1 MYVISYDITDTKR
14 RNKIFKVLKN
24 YGEHKQY
31 SVFECDIS
39 KKRFDALYRELLDLM
54 DDELVG
60 VRERPNHQ
68 DKESQQD
75 GGDDAVVMDAIRHR
89 SARHTKEA
97 AGQFRMQEGVFREET
112 LTIVLRQLCVEHTLA
127 LAAPK

>member
-54 DDELVG
+54 DDEEEGNIRIYHLCRICTDSIMVIG
-60 VRERPNHQ
+60 IGDASRE
-68 DKESQQD
+68 
-75 GGDDAVVMDAIRHR
+75 DDSNIVVI
-89 SARHTKEA
+89 
-97 AGQFRMQEGVFREET
+97 
-112 LTIVLRQLCVEHTLA
+112 
-127 LAAPK
+127 

>member
-39 KKRFDALYRELLDLM
+39 KKRFNTLYRELLDLM
-54 DDELVG
+54 DDEEEGNIRIYHLCKLCSASIVVIG
-60 VRERPNHQ
+60 IEDASRE
-68 DKESQQD
+68 
-75 GGDDAVVMDAIRHR
+75 DDSNIVVI
-89 SARHTKEA
+89 
-97 AGQFRMQEGVFREET
+97 
-112 LTIVLRQLCVEHTLA
+112 
-127 LAAPK
+127 